1 MRKYEKYKD
10 SGIEW
15 VGEIPINW
23 DKLKIGRTFHKIGSG
38 TTPNTNRDEYYV
50 NGNINWLN
58 TGDLNDTYIN
68 DTNKKITKV
77 ALNEISTLREF
88 EEDSIVIALYGATIG
103 KLGHLKIK
111 TSTNQACCV
120 LSDSE
125 KIKNRFLFYCLLT
138 ARDFII
144 SKSYG
149 GGQPNISQE
158 LIKQLYLPAPSL
170 SEQTQISRYLDH
182 QTAIIDSLIAKKEK
196 LVALLKEQ
204 RQAII
209 NEAVT
214 KGLNPKAKMKDSGI
228 EWLGEV
234 PEDWEVVKLKWISE
248 IYAGGTPSTA
258 IDEYWFNGTIP
269 WLNSGS
275 INQRR
280 ITEASKFITE
290 EALKNSSTRWVPKNA
305 ILMALAGQGKTKG
318 TVALLEFDATCNQ
331 SMAAIIPKKKKIYNE
346 FLFYW
351 LDSNYER
358 IRGLAGNEQRD
369 GLNLVIVGGIHCPL
383 PKIHEQIEIAHF
395 LRDFD
400 IKEQQVSNNIQIEI
414 DKLKEYRQSI
424 ISEAVTGKV
433 DVRDWQP
440 AEKKLAT

>member
-234 PEDWEVVKLKWISE
+234 PEDWEVVKLK
-248 IYAGGTPSTA
+248 Y
-258 IDEYWFNGTIP
+258 
-269 WLNSGS
+269 LVS
-275 INQRR
+275 IN
-280 ITEASKFITE
+280 SNE
-290 EALKNSSTRWVPKNA
+290 ETSNQNSEVFKVALENIESETGRYLESSTENQFEGVGNNFVKGDVLFNKLRPYLSKVY
-305 ILMALAGQGKTKG
+305 LANCNGLSVGE
-318 TVALLEFDATCNQ
+318 LLVLSPNSQ
-331 SMAAIIPKKKKIYNE
+331 INSE
-346 FLFYW
+346 FLFYRLLSPSFIEVVNSSTYGAKMPRANW
-351 LDSNYER
+351 NFIGNLPIPVPNILVQVIITKRLNEYLSKHDR
-358 IRGLAGNEQRD
+358 ILELSIN
-369 GLNLVIVGGIHCPL
+369 
-383 PKIHEQIEIAHF
+383 QIG
-395 LRDFD
+395 
-400 IKEQQVSNNIQIEI
+400 
-414 DKLKEYRQSI
+414 KLKEYRQSI